1 VSDPL
6 IFSQS
11 SIFYLQ
17 KIAHNVH
24 SSTGVRHK
32 LSDQNSMLKLLKTAT
47 LSSNSVVQ
55 EDLEMFARDLNSQQV
70 SELMGRGV
78 ILKNRRA

>member
-1 VSDPL
+1 M

-17 KIAHNVH
+17 KIAHNLH

-32 LSDQNSMLKLLKTAT
+32 LSEENSMLKLLKAAT
-47 LSSNSVVQ
+47 LSSNGEIR
-55 EDLEMFARDLNSQQV
+55 EDLDKFAEDLDRNQLD
-70 SELMGRGV
+70 ELMGRGV
-78 ILKNRRA
+78 MFKKRSA

>member
-1 VSDPL
+1 MSDSL

-47 LSSNSVVQ
+47 LSSNSIVQ
-55 EDLEMFARDLNSQQV
+55 EDLEMFAKDLNKEQV
-70 SELMGRGV
+70 NELMGRGV
-78 ILKNRRA
+78 ILKNRSA

>member
-1 VSDPL
+1 M

-17 KIAHNVH
+17 KLAHDVH
-24 SSTGVRHK
+24 STTGVRHK

-47 LSSNSVVQ
+47 LSGSTEIQ
-55 EDLEMFARDLNSQQV
+55 EDLTMFAKDLDKKQRE
-70 SELMGRGV
+70 ELIGRGV
-78 ILKNRRA
+78 ILKQRATG